1 MDKNNW
7 ITDQHTI
14 IVPWQNSIFSQ
25 QNITVDILRLDLLH
39 PVVSGNKWLKL
50 KGFIQQME
58 NENLSGIFTQGG
70 PWSNHIVAVAAAC
83 HYSGYRSAAI
93 LRGKK
98 NMTATLKEAESY
110 GMELIWVAWE
120 DYNNADFYQQLAKE
134 KHAYFVPMGGADTF
148 GRNGFYELAKR
159 ETLQQYQHIVSAV
172 GSGTM
177 FSGLLS
183 GKNDSQ
189 KLTGI
194 SALRLH
200 ASTLATITRLS
211 SPTLLA
217 SANITDRFMGNGYAK
232 HDDALLTWMNDF
244 YKQTNIPTDIVY
256 TGKTFKAVETLA
268 LENYF
273 SKGEKILLIHS
284 GGLQGN
290 KSLAEGLLC
299 F

>member
-1 MDKNNW
+1 MDKKKW
-7 ITDQHTI
+7 IDDQYTI
-14 IVPWQNSIFSQ
+14 IVPWQNSIFSKKK
-25 QNITVDILRLDLLH
+25 ITVDILRLDLLH
-39 PVVSGNKWLKL
+39 PIVSGNKWLKL

-58 NENLSGIFTQGG
+58 KKNLAGILTQGG

-83 HYSGYRSAAI
+83 HFLGYKSAAM

-98 NMTATLKEAESY
+98 KMTTTLQEAESY

-120 DYNNADFYQQLAKE
+120 AYNNAVFYQQLAKE
-134 KHAYFVPMGGADTF
+134 KKSYFVPMGGADTF
-148 GRNGFYELAKR
+148 GRDGFCELAQR
-159 ETLQQYQHIVSAV
+159 ETMQQYQHLIAAV

-177 FSGLLS
+177 FSGLLL
-183 GKNDSQ
+183 GKSDSQ
-189 KLTGI
+189 KMTGI

-200 ASTLATITRLS
+200 ASTLATITKLS

-244 YKQTNIPTDIVY
+244 YKETSIPTDMVY
-256 TGKTFKAVETLA
+256 TAKTFKAVETLA
-268 LENYF
+268 LEDYF
-273 SKGEKILLIHS
+273 SKGEKLLLIHS

-290 KSLAEGLLC
+290 RSLEEGVLC